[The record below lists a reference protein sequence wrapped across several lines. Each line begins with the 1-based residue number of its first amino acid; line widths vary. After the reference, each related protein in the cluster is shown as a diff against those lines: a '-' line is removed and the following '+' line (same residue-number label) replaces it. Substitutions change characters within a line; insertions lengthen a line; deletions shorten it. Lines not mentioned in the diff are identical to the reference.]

1 MENLSN
7 LVKGLIIVAALA
19 VITLFGAITY
29 RTAFLTYVDTYE
41 FAYQFN
47 GLTGELKALVNEDGT
62 PKQGYVKALPIVTS
76 VHTIDVR
83 PMQVCINAN
92 SRVLNCKLVQFD
104 PAGWKTFVAW
114 HGRGDYSQSTLNS
127 ILMSYAYDPSNK
139 SYPFLK
145 ITKELKNQDVNQTV
159 SNDTITHNQNSDTT
173 HVSR

>member
-7 LVKGLIIVAALA
+7 LAKGLITVAALA
-19 VITLFGAITY
+19 LITLFVAITY

-62 PKQGYVKALPIVTS
+62 PKQGYIYSWPIVIS

-114 HGRGDYSQSTLNS
+114 HGRNDYSQSALNS
-127 ILMSYAYDPSNK
+127 ILMSYSYDPSNK

-159 SNDTITHNQNSDTT
+159 TNDTITHNQNNDTIGLA
-173 HVSR
+173 R